1 VAQDF
6 AAAFYKSKA
15 WREFRAAYF
24 ARVLLC
30 ERCGRPGKILHHKI
44 LLTPENIVNPL
55 ITLNPENV
63 ELLCKDCHEA
73 EHHAHFDADGHPVPE
88 NYWRG

>member
-1 VAQDF
+1 M
-6 AAAFYKSKA
+6 
-15 WREFRAAYF
+15 
-24 ARVLLC
+24 
-30 ERCGRPGKILHHKI
+30 
-44 LLTPENIVNPL
+44 

-63 ELLCKDCHEA
+63 ELLCKRCHEA